1 VADSERELM
10 KRIADGDE
18 AAFASLYAAYATRLY
33 RFALVRCGRPDLA
46 EDAVQETLL
55 VAWRSAAGF
64 RGEAALITWLFGICH
79 NVLSHLLRR
88 LRETLTSAMV
98 ASADGPLGESAE
110 PPAGDDPWGATD
122 LRLNLGEALARLDEG
137 QRTTVFLVYYQDQT
151 IASAAGILGIPEGT
165 VKSRLHHARQRL
177 QAHLAEQ
184 EVRDS
189 AMD

>member
-1 VADSERELM
+1 MADSERELM
-10 KRIADGDE
+10 KRIADGDDT
-18 AAFASLYAAYATRLY
+18 AFASLYAAYATRLY
-33 RFALVRCGRPDLA
+33 RFAFVRCGRADLA

-55 VAWRSAAGF
+55 VAWRSAAGY
-64 RGEAALITWLFGICH
+64 RGEAALVTWLFGICH

-88 LRETLTSAMV
+88 LREAPFSGVAGSAED
-98 ASADGPLGESAE
+98 SARDAVE

-137 QRTTVFLVYYQDQT
+137 QRMAVFLVYYQDQT
-151 IASAAGILGIPEGT
+151 VAAAAGILGIPEGT

>member
-1 VADSERELM
+1 MADSERELM
-10 KRIADGDE
+10 KRISEGDE
-18 AAFASLYAAYATRLY
+18 TAFANLYAAYATRLY

-55 VAWRSAAGF
+55 VVWRSAAGF
-64 RGEAALITWLFGICH
+64 RGEAALVTWLFGICH

-88 LRETLTSAMV
+88 LRETPISGTA
-98 ASADGPLGESAE
+98 ASADDPAREPTE
-110 PPAGDDPWGATD
+110 PPTGDDPWGATD

-137 QRTTVFLVYYQDQT
+137 QRTAVFLVYYQDQT
-151 IASAAGILGIPEGT
+151 IAAAAGILGIPEGT

-177 QAHLAEQ
+177 QVHLAER
-184 EVRDS
+184 EVRNS